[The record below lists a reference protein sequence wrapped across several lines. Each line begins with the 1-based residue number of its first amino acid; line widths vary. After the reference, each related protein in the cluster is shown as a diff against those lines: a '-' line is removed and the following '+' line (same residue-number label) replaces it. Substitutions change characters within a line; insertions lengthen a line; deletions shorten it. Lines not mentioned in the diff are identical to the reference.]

1 MENAHTMNDLR
12 QYQAMPLPVKIAM
25 TKTRIRAWVN
35 EYGSDGVYV
44 SFSGGKDSTV
54 LLHIVRE
61 LYPDIPGVFVDTGL
75 EFPEI
80 RDFVRTFDNI
90 VWLRPKMNFRAV
102 LEKYGYPI
110 ISKDV
115 AQCLNEINTQSI
127 RNECDKRETWRYKKD
142 FDPESDYC
150 KRYPGYSK
158 AKYDFLVDAPFK
170 CSNNCCN
177 IMKKNP
183 AKEYEKESGR
193 HVILATMAQESRLR
207 QTQWL
212 RDGCNAFDVKR
223 PTSKPMS
230 FWMEQDVLQYIK
242 ENNLPIASV
251 YGSIEFDDGEELPGQ
266 MDIAELGLASE
277 VRKLKTTGQKRTGC
291 MFCLFGCSNP
301 EWDNLVRMKQTHPK
315 QYDYIMRSKD
325 KGGLD
330 YKNIID
336 WINEHGNMNIKY

>member
-1 MENAHTMNDLR
+1 M
-12 QYQAMPLPVKIAM
+12 
-25 TKTRIRAWVN
+25 
-35 EYGSDGVYV
+35 
-44 SFSGGKDSTV
+44 
-54 LLHIVRE
+54 
-61 LYPDIPGVFVDTGL
+61 
-75 EFPEI
+75 
-80 RDFVRTFDNI
+80 
-90 VWLRPKMNFRAV
+90 
-102 LEKYGYPI
+102 
-110 ISKDV
+110 
-115 AQCLNEINTQSI
+115 
-127 RNECDKRETWRYKKD
+127 KKD
-142 FDPESDYC
+142 
-150 KRYPGYSK
+150 
-158 AKYDFLVDAPFK
+158 
-170 CSNNCCN
+170 
-177 IMKKNP
+177 P

-291 MFCLFGCSNP
+291 MFCLFGCSSP

-336 WINEHGNMNIKY
+336 WINEHGNMDIRY